1 MRLEIEIEI
10 TIADKGA
17 QNGTDFVGFI
27 IGVSTGTCAG
37 VHWKSLTTLVRYGGY
52 EVGWIW
58 VGGGGVWGG
67 GGFKNAYVH
76 LRTDVMLRLTS
87 FT

>member
-58 VGGGGVWGG
+58 VGVERGR

>member
-58 VGGGGVWGG
+58 GGGGVG
-67 GGFKNAYVH
+67 
-76 LRTDVMLRLTS
+76 LRTLMFTCGQTS
-87 FT
+87 CYD